1 MYGQIQISYALPPKK
16 GEQWKMG
23 IKLVV
28 SSLTTSPR
36 ENAFGSSWWRSSS
49 CGRNHE
55 FLAND
60 DGDDSLLLL
69 PLCGFAF
76 FF

>member
-1 MYGQIQISYALPPKK
+1 MDKYKSVMLCPLKK

-28 SSLTTSPR
+28 SSLTSSPR
-36 ENAFGSSWWRSSS
+36 ENAFGSLWWRSSS
-49 CGRNHE
+49 RGRNHE